1 MSETTSSAEL
11 EELSNYARQAIS
23 EGSKSFAGA
32 SRLFRSDMRASAQLL
47 YAWCRHCDDVIDGQV
62 AGFKDE
68 DATQEEI
75 AERLSLLRT
84 QTQRAID
91 GKADSPAF
99 AALAYV
105 VKRHEIPARFPFELL
120 DGFEMDAIG
129 HHYKS
134 IDDTILY
141 SYYVAGVVGVMMA
154 MIMGV
159 RDDEVLDRA
168 CDLGIGFQLT
178 NISRDVMD
186 DWNIGRVYLPQDWL
200 DEMGVPRDNIGAPK
214 SRVPVFRVVDRLLDT
229 AESYYDSAYFGIGE
243 LPFRAACAISTAR
256 RVYREIGRQVR
267 HRQHTAWDSR
277 TVVSKPKKYA
287 GACLAVMDSTY
298 AHTFG
303 RLSRPPARTG
313 LWTRAR

>member
-1 MSETTSSAEL
+1 MRAPDWEVRL
-11 EELSNYARQAIS
+11 EREHHQRNGRTFQLRAPSHFGRLQ
-23 EGSKSFAGA
+23 EFAGA

-47 YAWCRHCDDVIDGQV
+47 YAWCRHCDDARWPGGGLQ
-62 AGFKDE
+62 GRGR
-68 DATQEEI
+68 DARRDRG
-75 AERLSLLRT
+75 ALSCT

-91 GKADSPAF
+91 GGADSPAF
-99 AALAYV
+99 AALAYA
-105 VKRHEIPARFPFELL
+105 VKRHEIPERFPFELL

-200 DEMGVPRDNIGAPK
+200 DEMGVL
-214 SRVPVFRVVDRLLDT
+214 VT
-229 AESYYDSAYFGIGE
+229 TSA
-243 LPFRAACAISTAR
+243 
-256 RVYREIGRQVR
+256 RQNL
-267 HRQHTAWDSR
+267 
-277 TVVSKPKKYA
+277 VSL
-287 GACLAVMDSTY
+287 CL
-298 AHTFG
+298 
-303 RLSRPPARTG
+303 G
-313 LWTRAR
+313 LWTDC